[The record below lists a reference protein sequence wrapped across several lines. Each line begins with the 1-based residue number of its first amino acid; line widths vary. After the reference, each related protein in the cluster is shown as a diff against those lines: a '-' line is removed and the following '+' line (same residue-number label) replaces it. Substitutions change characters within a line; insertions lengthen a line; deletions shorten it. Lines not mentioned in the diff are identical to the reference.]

1 MFLLPVAC
9 CFCCSLLG
17 GNRYVMEEMK
27 GGGVCDSAEMDVV
40 VVVAC
45 CFCCSLLGGNRSVME
60 EMKGGD
66 GSPDLVPCLWF

>member
-1 MFLLPVAC
+1 
-9 CFCCSLLG
+9 
-17 GNRYVMEEMK
+17 
-27 GGGVCDSAEMDVV
+27 VV